1 MKTFFKNLYSLLKLI
16 AVLFFIALI
25 LLGLRMC
32 FWKPEICGSR
42 HLWQDG
48 VQTTSPQID
57 GAMYP
62 GTRLHGDHTIYDGYL
77 TYNKTQVLDC
87 DDETDLSLVRRY
99 LYIEYRDPELQKDL
113 EDLKD
118 VMKRETQSPELSA
131 LFHDAGF
138 RFLPLN
144 FEYQCPRNGESDN
157 AQLLGDCQGIREK
170 FLAWDPKFV
179 LKHAPSWLPQEQLK
193 AETFI
198 AFYGEGSL
206 FKGKEQNQY
215 FWVGF

>member
-1 MKTFFKNLYSLLKLI
+1 MKTFLKNLYTLVKLTV
-16 AVLFFIALI
+16 VLFFIMLI

-32 FWKPEICGSR
+32 FWKPDVCGSR
-42 HLWQDG
+42 ELWRKG
-48 VQTTSPQID
+48 VETTSRQID

-62 GTRLHGDHTIYDGYL
+62 GSRLHGEHTIYDGYL

-87 DDETDLSLVRRY
+87 DDETDLSVVRRY
-99 LYIEYRDPELQKDL
+99 LYIEYRDPELHK
-113 EDLKD
+113 DLKD
-118 VMKRETQSPELSA
+118 VLKRETQSPELST
-131 LFHDAGF
+131 LFHAAGF

-144 FEYQCPRNGESDN
+144 FEYQCPLSGELDK
-157 AQLLGDCQGIREK
+157 AKLLGDCQGIREK

-198 AFYGEGSL
+198 AFFGEGSL
-206 FKGKEQNQY
+206 FQGKESNQY
-215 FWVGF
+215 FWVSF